1 MDNIFGY
8 YMTYKK
14 PKHNLSSYA
23 YEKDWY
29 FMTDLID
36 TFRCT
41 GHCEKEWD
49 KVITITEKD
58 KKKKKFWR

>member
-1 MDNIFGY
+1 
-8 YMTYKK
+8 MTYKK

-36 TFRCT
+36 TFKGT
-41 GHCEKEWD
+41 GHCEKEWV
-49 KVITITEKD
+49 KNSQATQQKLNR
-58 KKKKKFWR
+58 KKFWQ